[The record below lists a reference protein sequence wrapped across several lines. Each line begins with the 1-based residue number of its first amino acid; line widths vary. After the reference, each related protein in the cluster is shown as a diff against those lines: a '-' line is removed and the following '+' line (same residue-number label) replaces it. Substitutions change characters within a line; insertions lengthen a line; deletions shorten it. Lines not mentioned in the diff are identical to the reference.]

1 VNGSNES
8 NEMQHP
14 HRVLEVVLATE
25 TERLAGFH
33 VDSPKAGE
41 STLGHDLTVGGWA
54 IGRDEPVDYVEI
66 VFQGDFLGFAK
77 LWQERPDVIE
87 HHPAGASTTV
97 GWSTKVS
104 MVGLPENFELFVRAV
119 FADGFRE
126 RLATIRGERKR
137 LLQGDESEL
146 QPLIVSTY
154 GRTGSTWLMRLLDQ
168 HPAVLAYRPFEYEP
182 RAVSYWT
189 EILSTLTKPA
199 SYLQPL
205 ATNLSSEHWWIGGD
219 TVPMDLPQPDRQ
231 VEVELAQV
239 GPEAVAELCKER
251 ITSFYEAV
259 AASQNKPQPR
269 YFAEKVA
276 PDPAI
281 WRLTT
286 ELFPATQ
293 EVILVRDFRDMA
305 CSILAYNQKTKV
317 TSFGR
322 ERVETDLQ
330 FLGELRAAAENLLR
344 LHRNRGDAA
353 FLLRYE
359 DLILEPDGT
368 LSDMFDFLGVSS
380 TQETVAA
387 VLERASNETDAMVGH
402 RTSGD
407 PRRSVGRWRRDLDPE
422 LQREC
427 VDVLDDVLVEFGY
440 EATAQ
445 TIG

>member
-1 VNGSNES
+1 LNDVGS
-8 NEMQHP
+8 P
-14 HRVLEVVLATE
+14 ARVLEVALAPSP
-25 TERLAGFH
+25 ERVEGFH
-33 VDSPKAGE
+33 VDSPAPAEETCGHELTISGWTVGLGE
-41 STLGHDLTVGGWA
+41 SVNL
-54 IGRDEPVDYVEI
+54 VEI
-66 VFQGDFLGFAK
+66 VYQGEIVGRAGLEE
-77 LWQERPDVIE
+77 ERDDVLAE
-87 HHPAGASTTV
+87 HPQAADASV
-97 GWSTKVS
+97 GWATKVS
-104 MVGLPENFELFVRAV
+104 LVGLPREFELFVRVV
-119 FADGFRE
+119 FADGFRA
-126 RLATIRGERKR
+126 RLATIRGERRR
-137 LLQGDESEL
+137 LLRGEEADL

-182 RAVSYWT
+182 RALSYWA
-189 EILSTLTKPA
+189 EILGTLTQPA

-205 ATNLSSEHWWIGGD
+205 ATNFSSEHWWIGGES
-219 TVPMDLPQPDRQ
+219 VPMDLPQPDPQ
-231 VEVELAQV
+231 VGLELAQA
-239 GPEAVAELCKER
+239 GPEAIGALCRAR
-251 ITSFYEAV
+251 ITSFYKAV
-259 AASQNKPQPR
+259 ATSQKKPEPR

-286 ELFPATQ
+286 ELFPAAQ

-322 ERVETDLQ
+322 EKVETDLE
-330 FLGELRAAAENLLR
+330 FLTELRAAGENLLR
-344 LHRNRGDAA
+344 LHRQRGDAA

-359 DLILEPDGT
+359 DLILQPEET
-368 LSDMFDFLGVSS
+368 LFELFDFLGVASS
-380 TQETVAA
+380 DETIQA
-387 VLERASNETDAMVGH
+387 VLERASSETAAMAGH

-427 VDVLDDVLVEFGY
+427 VEVLDDVLVEFGY

-445 TIG
+445 AIG

>member
-1 VNGSNES
+1 
-8 NEMQHP
+8 
-14 HRVLEVVLATE
+14 
-25 TERLAGFH
+25 
-33 VDSPKAGE
+33 
-41 STLGHDLTVGGWA
+41 
-54 IGRDEPVDYVEI
+54 VEI
-66 VFQGDFLGFAK
+66 VFKGEIIAVAH
-77 LWQERPDVIE
+77 LWQERHDVLE
-87 HHPAGASTTV
+87 QQPAAPSASV
-97 GWSTKVS
+97 GWSTRVS
-104 MVGLPENFELFVRAV
+104 LVGLPRDFELFVRAV

-126 RLATIRGERKR
+126 RMATIRGERQR
-137 LLQGDESEL
+137 VLQGDESQL

-189 EILSTLTKPA
+189 EILRTLTQPA

-205 ATNLSSEHWWIGGD
+205 ATTFSSERWWLGGE
-219 TVPMDLPQPDRQ
+219 TVPMDLPPPDRQ
-231 VEVELAQV
+231 VELELAQI
-239 GPEAVAELCKER
+239 GPEALAELCKER
-251 ITSFYEAV
+251 ITSFYRAV
-259 AASQNKPQPR
+259 AASQKKPEPR

-276 PDPAI
+276 PDPAT

-286 ELFPATQ
+286 ELFPASQ

-322 ERVETDLQ
+322 ERVETDLE
-330 FLGELRAAAENLLR
+330 FLGQLRAAADNLLA
-344 LHRNRGDAA
+344 LHRRQGDGA

-359 DLILEPDGT
+359 DLILEPQET
-368 LSDMFDFLGVSS
+368 LRELFGFLGVASAD
-380 TQETVAA
+380 ETIES
-387 VLERASNETDAMVGH
+387 VLERASSETAAMAGH

-407 PRRSVGRWRRDLDPE
+407 PRQSVGRWQRDLDEE

-427 VDVLDDVLVEFGY
+427 VEVLDDVLVEFGY

-445 TIG
+445 AIG

>member
-1 VNGSNES
+1 LNDARN
-8 NEMQHP
+8 P
-14 HRVLEVVLATE
+14 ARVLEVALASDV
-25 TERLAGFH
+25 ERLEGFH
-33 VDSPKAGE
+33 VDTPQPGE
-41 STLGHDLTVGGWA
+41 STLGHELTVKGWA
-54 IGRDEPVDYVEI
+54 VGLGDDVELVEI
-66 VFQGDFLGFAK
+66 VFQGEIIGTARLEE
-77 LWQERPDVIE
+77 ERQDVLDE
-87 HHPAGASTTV
+87 HPRAGSATV
-97 GWSTKVS
+97 GWATKVS
-104 MVGLPENFELFVRAV
+104 LVGLPHDFELFVRAV
-119 FADGFRE
+119 FVDDFRV
-126 RLATIRGERKR
+126 RLATIRGERQR
-137 LLQGDESEL
+137 VLQGEETGL

-182 RAVSYWT
+182 RAVSYWA
-189 EILSTLTKPA
+189 EILGTLTRPA

-205 ATNLSSEHWWIGGD
+205 ATNFSSEHWWIGGAS
-219 TVPMDLPQPDRQ
+219 VPMDLPRPDPQ
-231 VEVELAQV
+231 VEAELAQV
-239 GPEAVAELCKER
+239 GPEAIAKLCKDR
-251 ITSFYEAV
+251 IASFYKAV
-259 AASQNKPQPR
+259 AASQKKPEPR

-322 ERVETDLQ
+322 ERVETDLE
-330 FLGELRAAAENLLR
+330 FLTELRAAAENLLR
-344 LHRNRGDAA
+344 LHRRRGDAA

-359 DLILEPDGT
+359 DLILKPEET
-368 LSDMFDFLGVSS
+368 LTELFDFLGVSAS
-380 TQETVAA
+380 EETVAA
-387 VLERASNETDAMVGH
+387 VLERASDETQAMAGH

-407 PRRSVGRWRRDLDPE
+407 PRQSVGRWRRDLDPE

-427 VDVLDDVLVEFGY
+427 VEVLDDVLVEFGY

-445 TIG
+445 AIG

>member
-1 VNGSNES
+1 ME
-8 NEMQHP
+8 
-14 HRVLEVVLATE
+14 
-25 TERLAGFH
+25 GFH
-33 VDSPKAGE
+33 IDSPAPGE
-41 STLGHDLTVGGWA
+41 SSLGHELTVAGWA
-54 IGRDEPVDYVEI
+54 TGSGQAVDLVEI
-66 VFQGDFLGFAK
+66 VFQGEIIGSARLEE
-77 LWQERPDVIE
+77 ERQDVLAQ
-87 HHPAGASTTV
+87 HPGANTALV
-97 GWSTKVS
+97 GWATRVS
-104 MVGLPENFELFVRAV
+104 LVGLPRDFELFVRAV
-119 FADGFRE
+119 FSDGVRE
-126 RLATIRGERKR
+126 RMATIRGERR
-137 LLQGDESEL
+137 RVLQGKESEL

-182 RAVSYWT
+182 RAISYWT
-189 EILSTLTKPA
+189 EILATLTKPA

-219 TVPMDLPQPDRQ
+219 SVPMDLPQPDPQ
-231 VEVELAQV
+231 VEGELAQV
-239 GPEAVAELCKER
+239 GPEQIAGLCKER
-251 ITSFYEAV
+251 ITGFYEAV
-259 AASQNKPQPR
+259 AASQKKPTPR

-286 ELFPATQ
+286 ELFPASQ

-330 FLGELRAAAENLLR
+330 FLGELRAAAENLLN
-344 LHRNRGDAA
+344 LHRRRGDSA

-359 DLILEPDGT
+359 DLILEPKET
-368 LSDMFDFLGVSS
+368 LFELFDFLGVTSS
-380 TQETVAA
+380 DDTIDS
-387 VLERASNETDAMVGH
+387 VLERASSETEAMVGH

-407 PRRSVGRWRRDLDPE
+407 PRQSVGRWQRDLDPE

-427 VDVLDDVLVEFGY
+427 VEVLDEVLVEFGY

-445 TIG
+445 AIG